1 MTKQGKAVEHPKL
14 NKPSFLFSTL
24 DLVFLGFTKL
34 CVLYMYVHCM
44 NVNEYLIVVD
54 FCTHFMYVGSS
65 PVKSRTMRHN
75 WDPFQQ
81 YHSKQ

>member
-65 PVKSRTMRHN
+65 PVKKWNYET
-75 WDPFQQ
+75 
-81 YHSKQ
+81 